1 MAQSPSEMEQ
11 LLEGDSLADGVY
23 RWSVRIMYAT
33 LIGLNVYLYLE
44 MANRNGTLEPY
55 KQKGRQIIERLR
67 EQLPPRFTKS
77 KNRVLYE
84 AEQIVSDDA
93 A

>member
-11 LLEGDSLADGVY
+11 LLEGDSLADDVY